1 MSKITIE
8 TTDNPKILK
17 FVTDSVLTEKSFEY
31 QSIEDAKDSPL
42 SQYLFKLAF
51 VKKVYITANFIALE
65 RFDFVEWKEVQNEI
79 KNILESY
86 LGQNKPIFGK
96 SRNTII
102 EVFAESTPNPNTQKF
117 VTNKFLTSQNIEITG
132 IKEAKEVPLA
142 FELFEYPFVRKVF
155 ITQNYISITKDD
167 TLEWLEVNNAI
178 RDFLKEYLQG
188 DKNIITN
195 DYKSNLLQKTD
206 TNSGKSD
213 KTNDE
218 TSKQIVS
225 LLNEYIKPA
234 VALDGGNIQFQSYD
248 KNSKTVNVVLQG
260 ACSGC
265 PSANITLKN
274 GIEAT
279 LKQFLGDKI
288 DSVKAVN

>member
-17 FVTDSVLTEKSFEY
+17 FVTDHILTEKSFEY
-31 QSIEDAKDSPL
+31 QSIEDAKDSPF
-42 SQYLFKLAF
+42 SQYLFKLPF

-102 EVFAESTPNPNTQKF
+102 EIFAENTPNPNTQKF
-117 VTNKFLTSQNIEITG
+117 VTNKFLTSQNIEITS
-132 IKEAKEVPLA
+132 IKEAKKVPLA
-142 FELFEYPFVRKVF
+142 FELFEYPFVKKVF

-188 DKNIITN
+188 GKSIITN

-206 TNSGKSD
+206 TDSGKSD

-288 DSVKAVN
+288 DSVKAIN

>member
-17 FVTDSVLTEKSFEY
+17 FVTDHILTEKSFEY
-31 QSIEDAKDSPL
+31 QSIEDAKDSPF
-42 SQYLFKLAF
+42 SQYLFKLPF

-102 EVFAESTPNPNTQKF
+102 EIFAENTPNPNTQKF
-117 VTNKFLTSQNIEITG
+117 VTNKFLTSQNIEITS
-132 IKEAKEVPLA
+132 IKEAKKVPLA
-142 FELFEYPFVRKVF
+142 FELFEYPFVKKVF

-188 DKNIITN
+188 GKSIITN

-206 TNSGKSD
+206 TDSGKSD